1 MKFLCIIL
9 FLIQKN
15 IYKKA
20 ITIFFI
26 TDVKYDQIKSL
37 INFYKNNFLS
47 SNLYRKLL
55 FFVFLNLN

>member
-26 TDVKYDQIKSL
+26 TDVKYDQIKSF
-37 INFYKNNFLS
+37 NKFLQ
-47 SNLYRKLL
+47 K
-55 FFVFLNLN
+55 